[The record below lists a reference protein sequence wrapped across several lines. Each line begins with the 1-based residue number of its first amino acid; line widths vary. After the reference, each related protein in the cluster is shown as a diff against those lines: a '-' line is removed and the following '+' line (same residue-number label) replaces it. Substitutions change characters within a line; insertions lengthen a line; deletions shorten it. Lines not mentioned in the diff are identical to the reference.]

1 MRSGEAV
8 GMIWTGH
15 PENMHAPASLKLPP
29 DKVSSISDS
38 YQSHSVLSSVNIC
51 KGLWLPY
58 RLKASRS
65 VRYKN
70 TSAACQMCGAQIPA
84 SA

>member
-1 MRSGEAV
+1 
-8 GMIWTGH
+8 MIWTGH
-15 PENMHAPASLKLPP
+15 PENTHAPASQELQS
-29 DKVSSISDS
+29 DKVTSISDS
-38 YQSHSVLSSVNIC
+38 YLSYSVLSSVNIC
-51 KGLWLPY
+51 KDPWLPY
-58 RLKASRS
+58 RFKASRS